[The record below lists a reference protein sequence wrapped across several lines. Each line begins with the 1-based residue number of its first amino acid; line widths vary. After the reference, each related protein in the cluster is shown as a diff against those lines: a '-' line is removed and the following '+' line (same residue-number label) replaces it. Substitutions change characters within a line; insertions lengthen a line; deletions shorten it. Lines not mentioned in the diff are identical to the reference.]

1 MESKSHNDIENFKI
15 QNIKTIEDY
24 IFYIESLNSS
34 ELLSKIY
41 EKEKIINNFHIKAQN
56 DSELEVLRY
65 FLTTLNLMIDLLD
78 SLNESTKSQINWRE
92 VLKNLIFEKI
102 SINLILRNTIR
113 ETKRKNSFNIQ
124 KAIKDLLNEKRIAK
138 NKSSTQKS
146 IINWLK

>member
-1 MESKSHNDIENFKI
+1 MESKSQNDIEIFKI

-24 IFYIESLNSS
+24 ISYIESLNSN

-78 SLNESTKSQINWRE
+78 SLNESTKSPINWRE

-102 SINLILRNTIR
+102 SINFILRNTIR

-124 KAIKDLLNEKRIAK
+124 KAIKDLLNEKRISK
-138 NKSSTQKS
+138 NKSYTQKS
-146 IINWLK
+146 IIEFIY

>member
-15 QNIKTIEDY
+15 QYIKTIEDY
-24 IFYIESLNSS
+24 ISYIESLNSN

-65 FLTTLNLMIDLLD
+65 FLITLNLMIDLLD

-102 SINLILRNTIR
+102 SINFILRNTIR

-124 KAIKDLLNEKRIAK
+124 KAIKDLLNEKRISK
-138 NKSSTQKS
+138 NKSYTQKS
-146 IINWLK
+146 IIEFIY

>member
-1 MESKSHNDIENFKI
+1 MESKSQNDIEIFKI

-24 IFYIESLNSS
+24 ISYIESLNSN
-34 ELLSKIY
+34 ELINKIY
-41 EKEKIINNFHIKAQN
+41 KKEKIINNFHIKTQN

-65 FLTTLNLMIDLLD
+65 LLITLNLMIDLLD

-102 SINLILRNTIR
+102 SINFILRNTIR

-124 KAIKDLLNEKRIAK
+124 KAIKDLLNKKRSSK
-138 NKSSTQKS
+138 NKRDTQKS
-146 IINWLK
+146 IIEFI

>member
-24 IFYIESLNSS
+24 ISYIESLNSN

-65 FLTTLNLMIDLLD
+65 FLITLNLMIDLLD

-102 SINLILRNTIR
+102 SINFILRNTIR

-124 KAIKDLLNEKRIAK
+124 KAIKDLLNEKRISK
-138 NKSSTQKS
+138 NKSYTQKS
-146 IINWLK
+146 IIEFIY

>member
-1 MESKSHNDIENFKI
+1 MESKSQNDIEIFKI

-24 IFYIESLNSS
+24 ISYIESLNSN

-56 DSELEVLRY
+56 DSKLEVLRY

-102 SINLILRNTIR
+102 SINFILRNTIR

-124 KAIKDLLNEKRIAK
+124 KAIKDLLNEKRISK
-138 NKSSTQKS
+138 NKSYTQKS
-146 IINWLK
+146 IIEFIY

>member
-24 IFYIESLNSS
+24 ISYIESLNSN

-65 FLTTLNLMIDLLD
+65 FLITLNLMIDLLD

-102 SINLILRNTIR
+102 SINFILRNTIR

-124 KAIKDLLNEKRIAK
+124 KTIKDLLNEKR
-138 NKSSTQKS
+138 SSTNRRYTQK
-146 IINWLK
+146 IIIEFI